1 MRRYSK
7 LNFSANTGKKRG
19 VISMKFMMDL
29 YGNGLLLGEKT
40 LDSLWMRQNLTMNNI
55 ANVDTP
61 GFKSQYM
68 TFENELAQK
77 IRSALTVK
85 KTSMKNVA
93 RGIENMR
100 PSVHTTL
107 NESTRLDENNVD
119 MDQEQVELART
130 AYEYQFM
137 ISSVS
142 SDLSRLRSAAKNF

>member
-1 MRRYSK
+1 
-7 LNFSANTGKKRG
+7 
-19 VISMKFMMDL
+19 MMDL

-85 KTSMKNVA
+85 KQCHLVKLIGSL
-93 RGIENMR
+93 RGKPLTKIYK
-100 PSVHTTL
+100 L
-107 NESTRLDENNVD
+107 
-119 MDQEQVELART
+119 
-130 AYEYQFM
+130 
-137 ISSVS
+137 
-142 SDLSRLRSAAKNF
+142 

>member
-1 MRRYSK
+1 
-7 LNFSANTGKKRG
+7 
-19 VISMKFMMDL
+19 MMDL

-68 TFENELAQK
+68 TFENELARK
-77 IRSALTVK
+77 IQSALSVK

-119 MDQEQVELART
+119 MDQEQVELVRI
-130 AYEYQFM
+130 AYEYQALVTS
-137 ISSVS
+137 ISN
-142 SDLSRLRSAAKNF
+142 DLNSLRNAAKMF

>member
-1 MRRYSK
+1 
-7 LNFSANTGKKRG
+7 
-19 VISMKFMMDL
+19 MMDL

-68 TFENELAQK
+68 TFENELARK
-77 IRSALTVK
+77 IQSALSVK

-119 MDQEQVELART
+119 MDQEQIDLVRT
-130 AYEYQFM
+130 TFEYQALVN
-137 ISSVS
+137 SVS
-142 SDLSRLRSAAKNF
+142 NDLACLRSAAKAF

>member
-1 MRRYSK
+1 
-7 LNFSANTGKKRG
+7 
-19 VISMKFMMDL
+19 MMDL

-77 IRSALTVK
+77 IRSALTVQK
-85 KTSMKNVA
+85 ASMKNVA

-130 AYEYQFM
+130 AYEYQYK

>member
-1 MRRYSK
+1 
-7 LNFSANTGKKRG
+7 
-19 VISMKFMMDL
+19 MMDL

-100 PSVHTTL
+100 PSVHKTL

>member
-1 MRRYSK
+1 
-7 LNFSANTGKKRG
+7 
-19 VISMKFMMDL
+19 MMDL

-68 TFENELAQK
+68 TFENELARK
-77 IRSALTVK
+77 IQSALSVK

-119 MDQEQVELART
+119 MEQEQVELVRT

>member
-1 MRRYSK
+1 
-7 LNFSANTGKKRG
+7 
-19 VISMKFMMDL
+19 MMDL

-77 IRSALTVK
+77 IRSALTVQK
-85 KTSMKNVA
+85 ASMKNVA

-100 PSVHTTL
+100 PSVHTHL
-107 NESTRLDENNVD
+107 
-119 MDQEQVELART
+119 
-130 AYEYQFM
+130 
-137 ISSVS
+137 
-142 SDLSRLRSAAKNF
+142 K

>member
-1 MRRYSK
+1 
-7 LNFSANTGKKRG
+7 
-19 VISMKFMMDL
+19 MMDL

-107 NESTRLDENNVD
+107 NESTRLDYNNVD

>member
-1 MRRYSK
+1 
-7 LNFSANTGKKRG
+7 
-19 VISMKFMMDL
+19 MMDL

-61 GFKSQYM
+61 GSKSQYM
-68 TFENELAQK
+68 TFENELARK
-77 IRSALTVK
+77 IQSALSVK

-130 AYEYQFM
+130 AYEYQYM

>member
-1 MRRYSK
+1 MNIYD
-7 LNFSANTGKKRG
+7 G
-19 VISMKFMMDL
+19 L

-85 KTSMKNVA
+85 KTSMKN
-93 RGIENMR
+93 G
-100 PSVHTTL
+100 
-107 NESTRLDENNVD
+107 
-119 MDQEQVELART
+119 QEGLK
-130 AYEYQFM
+130 
-137 ISSVS
+137 I
-142 SDLSRLRSAAKNF
+142 

>member
-1 MRRYSK
+1 
-7 LNFSANTGKKRG
+7 
-19 VISMKFMMDL
+19 MMDL

-40 LDSLWMRQNLTMNNI
+40 LDSLWMRQNLTLNNI

-68 TFENELAQK
+68 TFENELARK
-77 IRSALTVK
+77 IQSALSVK

-130 AYEYQFM
+130 AYEYQYM

>member
-1 MRRYSK
+1 
-7 LNFSANTGKKRG
+7 
-19 VISMKFMMDL
+19 MMDL

-68 TFENELAQK
+68 TFENELARK
-77 IRSALTVK
+77 IQSALSVK

-93 RGIENMR
+93 RGSENMR
-100 PSVHTTL
+100 PSVHTTS

>member
-1 MRRYSK
+1 
-7 LNFSANTGKKRG
+7 
-19 VISMKFMMDL
+19 MMDL

-40 LDSLWMRQNLTMNNI
+40 LYSLWMRQNLTMNNI

-68 TFENELAQK
+68 TFENELARK
-77 IRSALTVK
+77 IQSALSVK

-119 MDQEQVELART
+119 MDQEQVELVRT

-137 ISSVS
+137 IRSVS

>member
-1 MRRYSK
+1 
-7 LNFSANTGKKRG
+7 
-19 VISMKFMMDL
+19 MMDL

-77 IRSALTVK
+77 IRSALTVQK
-85 KTSMKNVA
+85 ASMKNVA

-119 MDQEQVELART
+119 MAQEQGELART
-130 AYEYQFM
+130 AYEYQYM

>member
-1 MRRYSK
+1 
-7 LNFSANTGKKRG
+7 
-19 VISMKFMMDL
+19 MMDL

-40 LDSLWMRQNLTMNNI
+40 LDSLWMRQKLTMNNI

-68 TFENELAQK
+68 TFENELARK
-77 IRSALTVK
+77 IQSALSVK

-119 MDQEQVELART
+119 MDQEQVELVRT

>member
-1 MRRYSK
+1 
-7 LNFSANTGKKRG
+7 
-19 VISMKFMMDL
+19 MMDL
-29 YGNGLLLGEKT
+29 YVNGLLLGEKT

-77 IRSALTVK
+77 IRSALTVQK
-85 KTSMKNVA
+85 ASMKNVA

-130 AYEYQFM
+130 AYPF
-137 ISSVS
+137 SVVV
-142 SDLSRLRSAAKNF
+142 LGNFRRFLLVIFLFLFLHLDFSFIYNKFSMPFWDFFY

>member
-1 MRRYSK
+1 M
-7 LNFSANTGKKRG
+7 FIHKKT
-19 VISMKFMMDL
+19 VIFIPYFDSPFCL
-29 YGNGLLLGEKT
+29 INYWQNG
-40 LDSLWMRQNLTMNNI
+40 
-55 ANVDTP
+55 
-61 GFKSQYM
+61 GFFLKS
-68 TFENELAQK
+68 EIPEK

>member
-1 MRRYSK
+1 
-7 LNFSANTGKKRG
+7 
-19 VISMKFMMDL
+19 MMDL

-77 IRSALTVK
+77 IRSALTVQK
-85 KTSMKNVA
+85 ASMKNVA

-119 MDQEQVELART
+119 MDQEQVELVRT

-137 ISSVS
+137 LSSVS

>member
-1 MRRYSK
+1 
-7 LNFSANTGKKRG
+7 
-19 VISMKFMMDL
+19 MMDL

-107 NESTRLDENNVD
+107 NESTRLDKNNVD

>member
-1 MRRYSK
+1 
-7 LNFSANTGKKRG
+7 
-19 VISMKFMMDL
+19 MMDL

-100 PSVHTTL
+100 TSVHTTL

>member
-1 MRRYSK
+1 
-7 LNFSANTGKKRG
+7 
-19 VISMKFMMDL
+19 MMDL

-137 ISSVS
+137 ISSVIC
-142 SDLSRLRSAAKNF
+142 DLSRLRSAAKNF